1 MRNPLP
7 ESRICRIC
15 GVEFKPKS
23 KLFRCV
29 KCVNKLAKETRD
41 AKIKHLIEIGEIIP
55 HSEKIP
61 EEMKGG
67 TSVIDKKY
75 RNLKRMLSKMDRE
88 EFKVYAKDKLNSIM
102 ENQMLWD
109 YLSREGLGESIDK
122 NVEKEPKLSKR
133 DKVRYRGDTRNMSWD
148 EYEQLD
154 FGFEEDD

>member
-1 MRNPLP
+1 MPKPLD
-7 ESRICRIC
+7 EIRICRLC
-15 GVEFKPKS
+15 GKEFKPKAR
-23 KLFRCV
+23 LFRCV
-29 KCVNKLAKETRD
+29 PCVNKLAKETRD

-55 HSEKIP
+55 HAEKIP

-88 EFKVYAKDKLNSIM
+88 EFREYAKNKLNEIM
-102 ENQMLWD
+102 ENEILWK

-148 EYEQLD
+148 EFEQMG
-154 FGFEEDD
+154 FGGDEDK

>member
-1 MRNPLP
+1 
-7 ESRICRIC
+7 
-15 GVEFKPKS
+15 
-23 KLFRCV
+23 
-29 KCVNKLAKETRD
+29 
-41 AKIKHLIEIGEIIP
+41 
-55 HSEKIP
+55 
-61 EEMKGG
+61 MKGG

-102 ENQMLWD
+102 ENEILWK

-133 DKVRYRGDTRNMSWD
+133 DKVRYLGDTRNMSWD